1 MAMTALQETNSM
13 WGIKAAESNRCIQ
26 IVLASGSQL
35 FLKGMSTILKDE
47 VENIKITTLTSY
59 DGIGKYVPSLKP
71 EILFV
76 DNTTLKHEVQKLLKF
91 VISNSPGTNIILFSP
106 FLKDKIN
113 LPNVIILG
121 KDADSSKLI
130 NIIKECKIE
139 KKLNSN

>member
-13 WGIKAAESNRCIQ
+13 WGIKPAESNRCIQ
-26 IVLASGSQL
+26 IVLASGSKL

-47 VENIKITTLTSY
+47 IENIKITTLTSY

-71 EILFV
+71 EVLFV
-76 DNTTLKHEVQKLLKF
+76 DNTTLKYEVQKLLKF

-113 LPNVIILG
+113 LPNVILLG